1 MRPHETACLN
11 PGVPTWSRRWR
22 RVLALGLAATLLLLL
37 VACAGGEPQLDVLG
51 GSPRYPSAEGLVE
64 SVTIGDITLRG
75 GRRFPLA
82 EELASFSTYTLEP
95 IPLVHRVGQYVH
107 VGLEDGAVAWVA
119 TIGAVGNGETVVY
132 AGKLLHVDDERRA
145 IFSDGTV
152 LRLGEDVEPPAVGT
166 RVRVEIDAAE
176 GVATSIGPG

>member
-1 MRPHETACLN
+1 MRPHEGACLN
-11 PGVPTWSRRWR
+11 PGVPTSRRRRR
-22 RVLALGLAATLLLLL
+22 RVLAVGRVATLLLLL
-37 VACAGGEPQLDVLG
+37 AACAGEPQLDVLG
-51 GSPRYPSAEGLVE
+51 GRPRYPSAEGVVE
-64 SVTIGDITLRG
+64 SVTIEDITLRG

-107 VGLEDGAVAWVA
+107 VGLEDGAVTWVS
-119 TIGAVGNGETVVY
+119 TIGAVGDRETVVY
-132 AGKLLHVDDERRA
+132 AGKLLHVDGERRA

-152 LRLGEDVEPPAVGT
+152 LRLAEGVEPPAVGT
-166 RVRVEIDAAE
+166 RVRAEIDAIE